1 MKKCMTILLAI
12 IGILILSCHRIPEE
26 VSELSTMR
34 LVWNDDPSTTMS
46 IIWDG
51 MDSQDLAVYY
61 GTVDHERKY
70 WKYAHSQSP
79 YRELDFYGMNTRYV
93 KLGYNRQNSCTF

>member
-1 MKKCMTILLAI
+1 MKQLILLAI
-12 IGILILSCHRIPEE
+12 ISVLILSCKRIPEE

-51 MDSQDLAVYY
+51 KTSKDATVYY
-61 GTVDHERKY
+61 DTFDHDSKY
-70 WKYAHSQSP
+70 WKYSHRQSP
-79 YRELDFYGMNTRYV
+79 YRKLDFYGMNTRHV
-93 KLGYNRQNSCTF
+93 KLKDLQPDKA